1 MIASDRRQLVVDQI
15 LARIAMESQPATQ
28 LVVPCSD
35 LDAALR
41 FYVDRLGLRLDMIM
55 PADSPRIALVSG
67 AGICLRLEQGN
78 ASSSS
83 RAPIRLRL
91 PDDYRKRLNLDAQI
105 LRAPDQVVLEFEGT
119 PSLAF
124 ALPLVTEAIVHR
136 FEQGDAWGDGRAG
149 MQYRDLIPGRL
160 QGQVIA
166 SHIRIPHGGPVED
179 YVHYHKVG
187 VQLIYCRRGWVKV
200 VYEDQGPP
208 FVMRAGDCVLQP
220 PTIRHRVL
228 ESSPGLEVIELGSPA
243 EHETWRDHDMA
254 LPNGSVHT
262 DRLFEGQR
270 FVRHVAADASWEN
283 LGNAVESRDTGIG
296 GATTG
301 KAGARVLRFAGT
313 SEQQASYATTTD
325 DFRFVFVLEGQ
336 ITLDS
341 SDAESIKLTDADAC
355 VLPSRRSCTLTSS
368 SPAEILEISFPAV

>member
-1 MIASDRRQLVVDQI
+1 
-15 LARIAMESQPATQ
+15 MESQPTTQ

-35 LDAALR
+35 LDAALK
-41 FYVDRLGLRLDMIM
+41 FYVDRLGFRLDMIM
-55 PADSPRIALVSG
+55 PADAPRIARVSG
-67 AGICLRLEQGN
+67 AGICLRLEQGD

-105 LRAPDQVVLEFEGT
+105 LRAPDQVVLEFEG
-119 PSLAF
+119 PRSLAPVL
-124 ALPLVTEAIVHR
+124 APVSEAIVQR
-136 FEQGDAWGDGRAG
+136 LEQSDGWSGGRAG

-166 SHIRIPHGGPVED
+166 SHIRIPQGGPVED

-208 FVMRAGDCVLQP
+208 FVMHAGDCVLQP

-243 EHETWRDHDMA
+243 EHETWRDHDLS
-254 LPNGSVHT
+254 LPNDSVDT
-262 DRLFEGQR
+262 ERLFEGQR
-270 FVRHVAADASWEN
+270 FVRHVAADAPWES
-283 LGNAVESRDTGIG
+283 LGNAVETRDTGIV

-313 SEQQASYATTTD
+313 SEQHATYASVTD

-341 SDAESIKLTDADAC
+341 SDAESIKLTNADAC

-368 SPAEILEISFPAV
+368 SPADVLEISFPAV

>member
-1 MIASDRRQLVVDQI
+1 MIAAVHRQPIADRTRALKT
-15 LARIAMESQPATQ
+15 MESQPPTQ

-35 LDAALR
+35 LDAALK
-41 FYVDRLGLRLDMIM
+41 FYVDRLGFRLDMIM
-55 PADSPRIALVSG
+55 PADAPRVARVSG
-67 AGICLRLEQGN
+67 AGICLRLEQGD

-91 PDDYRKRLNLDAQI
+91 SDDYRKRLKLDAQI
-105 LRAPDQVVLEFEGT
+105 LHAPDQVVLEFEGS
-119 PSLAF
+119 PSLAL
-124 ALPLVTEAIVHR
+124 ALAPVSEAIVQR
-136 FEQGDAWGDGRAG
+136 LGQSDGWGEGRAG

-166 SHIRIPHGGPVED
+166 SHIRIPEGGPVED
-179 YVHYHKVG
+179 YVHFHKVG

-208 FVMRAGDCVLQP
+208 FVMQAGDCVLQP

-243 EHETWRDHDMA
+243 EHETWRDHDMS

-262 DRLFEGQR
+262 DRLFQGQR
-270 FVRHVAADASWEN
+270 FVLHVAADASWEN
-283 LGNAVESRDTGIG
+283 LGNEVETRDTGIG
-296 GATTG
+296 GATSE

-313 SEQQASYATTTD
+313 SARHASYASMTG
-325 DFRFVFVLEGQ
+325 DFRFVFVLEGR
-336 ITLDS
+336 ITLDLP
-341 SDAESIKLTDADAC
+341 DAKSIELSEADAC
-355 VLPSRRSCTLTSS
+355 VLPDKRSYTVGTSS
-368 SPAEILEISFPAV
+368 MAEVLEISFPAI